1 MILRR
6 ILVSTL
12 SRRDNKLR
20 LFYFQ
25 NASFHQ
31 PRGSR
36 LITLGTAA
44 LALSTA
50 VGLVYLDSD
59 AVRNKESTVG
69 VVYPIFVAVFFAQPY
84 PVEPATSIEFP
95 TTLQIPSKG
104 ALPEFT
110 LLGVGVGVVSFL
122 KIKVYSSAFYADLS
136 NPNLK
141 VAVRFEPSLQSV
153 TDIY

>member
-12 SRRDNKLR
+12 SRYHRPR
-20 LFYFQ
+20 IPYFQ
-25 NASFHQ
+25 NASFHR

-36 LITLGTAA
+36 PITLGAA

-69 VVYPIFVAVFFAQPY
+69 VYLIFLVVL
-84 PVEPATSIEFP
+84 FP
-95 TTLQIPSKG
+95 PTL
-104 ALPEFT
+104 
-110 LLGVGVGVVSFL
+110 
-122 KIKVYSSAFYADLS
+122 SS
-136 NPNLK
+136 
-141 VAVRFEPSLQSV
+141 
-153 TDIY
+153 